1 MKIHVR
7 INSPEKVLWEGEA
20 DSVSSVNSLGPF
32 DILPLHT
39 NFITFIEKKPIVVR
53 TGTEKKEYTFDNSV
67 IYASKNIV
75 LVYTHL

>member
-20 DSVSSVNSLGPF
+20 DSITSENAAGTF

-39 NFITFIEKKPIVVR
+39 NFVTFIEKKPIYVR
-53 TGTEKKEYTFDNSV
+53 VDKETKEYTFDHSV
-67 IYASKNIV
+67 IYAFENRIYI
-75 LVYTHL
+75 YTTL